1 LQSLLFMFHKRRY
14 IPVNAQKYS
23 GDPTN
28 IIMRSSWETK
38 FASWCDHNP
47 SVIKWKSEETIVP
60 YRCPLDN
67 RIHRYFVDFQ
77 IQIKDKNDILKTYLI
92 EIKPDAQT
100 RPPVP
105 GKKTKR
111 YLMETATY
119 IKNQAKWEAAKNWAK
134 DRGYGFTILTEHHLG
149 IK

>member
-1 LQSLLFMFHKRRY
+1 MFHKRRY
-14 IPVNAQKYS
+14 IPVNTQKYS

-38 FASWCDHNP
+38 FAAWCDHNP

-67 RIHRYFVDFQ
+67 KIHRYFVDFQ
-77 IQIKDKNDILKTYLI
+77 IQIKDKDGVLKTYLI
-92 EIKPDAQT
+92 EIKPDIQT
-100 RPPVP
+100 RPPDASK
-105 GKKTKR
+105 KKTKR
-111 YLMETATY
+111 FLLETATY
-119 IKNQAKWEAAKNWAK
+119 IKNKAKWEAARNWAK

>member
-1 LQSLLFMFHKRRY
+1 MFHKRRY
-14 IPVNAQKYS
+14 TPVNPTKYT

-67 RIHRYFVDFQ
+67 KIHRYFVDFQ
-77 IQIKDKNDILKTYLI
+77 IQIQQKDGTLKTYVV
-92 EIKPDAQT
+92 EIKPDYQT
-100 RPPVP
+100 KPPVHP
-105 GKKTKR
+105 GRTTKR
-111 YLMETATY
+111 YLNEAATF
-119 IKNQAKWEAAKNWAK
+119 IKNQAKWEAAKNWSK
-134 DRGYGFTILTEHHLG
+134 DRGYEFIIFTEYHLG